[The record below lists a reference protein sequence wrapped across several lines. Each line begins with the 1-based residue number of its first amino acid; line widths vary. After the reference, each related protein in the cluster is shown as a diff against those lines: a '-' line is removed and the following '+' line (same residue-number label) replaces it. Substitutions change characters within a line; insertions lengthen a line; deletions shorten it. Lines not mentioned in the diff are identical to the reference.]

1 MTLVLQLLQLLPL
14 LLLSRAQGDPG
25 ASLNGHPGDRVNLSC
40 IGVSQ
45 PTRWVWAPRFPACK
59 GLSKGRR
66 PILWASPSG
75 TPTVSPAQPFAGRIN
90 ALDLGIRR
98 LELLLSAGDSGT
110 FICKGRQD
118 EESRTE
124 LHVLGDRA
132 YCKALGSSYSQI
144 LIPLLGTG
152 LVLGLGVVGWACWR
166 RRRSPPHPPRP
177 TPRFGETNSP
187 ALFLIRTFP
196 TQCLSLS
203 PCREQTSW
211 SPSLNPSAL
220 SPPHSFT
227 RESRAPEAR
236 RGGRAQDVRGPGS
249 GAGWCHP
256 QPVLSLYFNCKQ
268 HPEFPPVPISD
279 MRIPNCPSDIP
290 AWLTLGILHT
300 AGPKANA
307 LSFPKPLI

>member
-1 MTLVLQLLQLLPL
+1 MTVVLQLPLPLLLLSL

-40 IGVSQ
+40 IGVLQ

-110 FICKGRQD
+110 FICKGRQE

-132 YCKALGSSYSQI
+132 YCKALGRSMPSWSSYSHI
-144 LIPLLGTG
+144 LIPLLGAG
-152 LVLGLGVVGWACWR
+152 LVLGLGVLGWACWR

-177 TPRFGETNSP
+177 TPRF
-187 ALFLIRTFP
+187 
-196 TQCLSLS
+196 
-203 PCREQTSW
+203 
-211 SPSLNPSAL
+211 AL
-220 SPPHSFT
+220 SPPHSST

-236 RGGRAQDVRGPGS
+236 RGGRAQDARGPGS
-249 GAGWCHP
+249 GAEPALRRPGSYGP
-256 QPVLSLYFNCKQ
+256 QKVQPT
-268 HPEFPPVPISD
+268 VPS
-279 MRIPNCPSDIP
+279 
-290 AWLTLGILHT
+290 
-300 AGPKANA
+300 GPC
-307 LSFPKPLI
+307 

>member
-1 MTLVLQLLQLLPL
+1 MGGWMAKEAPAGCLGFWEDTLAEC
-14 LLLSRAQGDPG
+14 RWREEKA

-177 TPRFGETNSP
+177 TPRFVSLVKAEPQRPEEEEEPKMSGDLDQEPDGVIHSQSSAFTLTANNTQNS
-187 ALFLIRTFP
+187 LQF
-196 TQCLSLS
+196 
-203 PCREQTSW
+203 
-211 SPSLNPSAL
+211 PSL
-220 SPPHSFT
+220 
-227 RESRAPEAR
+227 
-236 RGGRAQDVRGPGS
+236 
-249 GAGWCHP
+249 
-256 QPVLSLYFNCKQ
+256 
-268 HPEFPPVPISD
+268 I
-279 MRIPNCPSDIP
+279 
-290 AWLTLGILHT
+290 
-300 AGPKANA
+300 
-307 LSFPKPLI
+307 

>member
-1 MTLVLQLLQLLPL
+1 MGGWMAKEAPAGCLGFWEDTLAEC
-14 LLLSRAQGDPG
+14 RWREEKA

-177 TPRFGETNSP
+177 TPRF
-187 ALFLIRTFP
+187 
-196 TQCLSLS
+196 
-203 PCREQTSW
+203 
-211 SPSLNPSAL
+211 AL

-249 GAGWCHP
+249 GAEPALRRPGSYGP
-256 QPVLSLYFNCKQ
+256 QKVQPT
-268 HPEFPPVPISD
+268 VPS
-279 MRIPNCPSDIP
+279 
-290 AWLTLGILHT
+290 
-300 AGPKANA
+300 GPC
-307 LSFPKPLI
+307 

>member
-1 MTLVLQLLQLLPL
+1 MTVVLQLPLPLLLLSL

-110 FICKGRQD
+110 FICKGRQE

-132 YCKALGSSYSQI
+132 YCKALGSSYSHI
-144 LIPLLGTG
+144 LIPLLGAG
-152 LVLGLGVVGWACWR
+152 LVLGLGVLGWACWR
-166 RRRSPPHPPRP
+166 R
-177 TPRFGETNSP
+177 
-187 ALFLIRTFP
+187 
-196 TQCLSLS
+196 
-203 PCREQTSW
+203 SW

-220 SPPHSFT
+220 SPPHSST

-236 RGGRAQDVRGPGS
+236 RGGRAQDARGPGS
-249 GAGWCHP
+249 GAEPALRRPGSYGP
-256 QPVLSLYFNCKQ
+256 QKVQPT
-268 HPEFPPVPISD
+268 VPS
-279 MRIPNCPSDIP
+279 
-290 AWLTLGILHT
+290 
-300 AGPKANA
+300 GPC
-307 LSFPKPLI
+307 

>member
-1 MTLVLQLLQLLPL
+1 MTVVLQLLLPLPLLSL

-110 FICKGRQD
+110 FICKGRQE

-132 YCKALGSSYSQI
+132 YCKALGRSIALSPHPDLGINHSHPASNHPPGSSYSHI
-144 LIPLLGTG
+144 LIPLLGAG
-152 LVLGLGVVGWACWR
+152 LALGLGVLGWACWR

-177 TPRFGETNSP
+177 TPRFVPLVKAEPQRPEEEEEPKMPGDLDQEPDAVIHSESSAFT
-187 ALFLIRTFP
+187 LTL
-196 TQCLSLS
+196 
-203 PCREQTSW
+203 QTT
-211 SPSLNPSAL
+211 P
-220 SPPHSFT
+220 
-227 RESRAPEAR
+227 
-236 RGGRAQDVRGPGS
+236 
-249 GAGWCHP
+249 
-256 QPVLSLYFNCKQ
+256 
-268 HPEFPPVPISD
+268 
-279 MRIPNCPSDIP
+279 RIPSSSH
-290 AWLTLGILHT
+290 L
-300 AGPKANA
+300 
-307 LSFPKPLI
+307 

>member
-1 MTLVLQLLQLLPL
+1 MTVVLQLPLPLLLLSL

-75 TPTVSPAQPFAGRIN
+75 TPTVSPTQPFAGRIN

-110 FICKGRQD
+110 FICKGRQE

-132 YCKALGSSYSQI
+132 YCKALGRSHPPGSSYSHI
-144 LIPLLGTG
+144 LIPLLGAG
-152 LVLGLGVVGWACWR
+152 LVLGLGVLGWACWR

-177 TPRFGETNSP
+177 TPRFVPLVKAEPQRPEEEEEPKMPGDLDQEPSLLYADLDHM
-187 ALFLIRTFP
+187 ALRR
-196 TQCLSLS
+196 SSRLS
-203 PCREQTSW
+203 P
-211 SPSLNPSAL
+211 
-220 SPPHSFT
+220 
-227 RESRAPEAR
+227 
-236 RGGRAQDVRGPGS
+236 V
-249 GAGWCHP
+249 
-256 QPVLSLYFNCKQ
+256 
-268 HPEFPPVPISD
+268 VPADASTIY
-279 MRIPNCPSDIP
+279 
-290 AWLTLGILHT
+290 AVVV
-300 AGPKANA
+300 
-307 LSFPKPLI
+307 

>member
-1 MTLVLQLLQLLPL
+1 MTVVLQLPLPLPLLSL

-110 FICKGRQD
+110 FICKGRQE

-132 YCKALGSSYSQI
+132 YCKALGSSYSHI
-144 LIPLLGTG
+144 LIPLLGAG
-152 LVLGLGVVGWACWR
+152 LALGLGVLGWACWR

-177 TPRFGETNSP
+177 TPRF
-187 ALFLIRTFP
+187 
-196 TQCLSLS
+196 
-203 PCREQTSW
+203 
-211 SPSLNPSAL
+211 AL
-220 SPPHSFT
+220 SPPHSST

-236 RGGRAQDVRGPGS
+236 RGGRAQDARGPGS
-249 GAGWCHP
+249 GAEPALRRPGSYGP
-256 QPVLSLYFNCKQ
+256 QKVQPT
-268 HPEFPPVPISD
+268 VPS
-279 MRIPNCPSDIP
+279 
-290 AWLTLGILHT
+290 
-300 AGPKANA
+300 GPC
-307 LSFPKPLI
+307 

>member
-1 MTLVLQLLQLLPL
+1 MTVVLQLPLPLPLLSL

-110 FICKGRQD
+110 FICKGRQE

-132 YCKALGSSYSQI
+132 YCKALGSSYSHI
-144 LIPLLGTG
+144 LIPLLGAG
-152 LVLGLGVVGWACWR
+152 LALGLGVLGWACWR

-177 TPRFGETNSP
+177 TPRF
-187 ALFLIRTFP
+187 
-196 TQCLSLS
+196 
-203 PCREQTSW
+203 
-211 SPSLNPSAL
+211 AL
-220 SPPHSFT
+220 SPPHSST

-236 RGGRAQDVRGPGS
+236 RGGRAQDARGPGS
-249 GAGWCHP
+249 GAGKGLGQDGGWP
-256 QPVLSLYFNCKQ
+256 GSLSLVDRERQ
-268 HPEFPPVPISD
+268 RPDTQGSQTSETLLPSSPPFRACSTQTWIIWPSEGPAD
-279 MRIPNCPSDIP
+279 CPQWSLLMP
-290 AWLTLGILHT
+290 PPSMLL
-300 AGPKANA
+300 
-307 LSFPKPLI
+307 